1 VDDSSTQNTNLVGLE
16 SKLATVR
23 SHLKEMK
30 ILGFIGMGGIGKTTL
45 AKFVF
50 DHVKSTYNAS
60 CFIEQMKSKS
70 SHEIQWEI
78 LEKLKHLDKE
88 DKPNK
93 VDAQQKV
100 RELLATKKIILI
112 LDDPLN
118 QVQVRDIILVDDQFV
133 NKGTNIIITSRDWG
147 LMKDF
152 VEEKGKIDVR
162 VLDGNAAK
170 ELFNSYAS
178 SDEGQLPPQF
188 FDIRDKIVEACNG
201 LPLSLQIMGAFL
213 QDKER
218 IRSWERAFQRMKRG
232 RCLDGDEGLWRTL
245 RVSFDALKD
254 EEKKLYLDI
263 ACFFPMGDRKELV
276 LLKCASPSHVLDV
289 LVDKSLV
296 KIDVDGHL
304 EMHDHLRDM
313 GRMIVEREE
322 VYKGTRIW
330 KKDMIHSANGQ
341 TNKVFYM

>member
-1 VDDSSTQNTNLVGLE
+1 
-16 SKLATVR
+16 
-23 SHLKEMK
+23 
-30 ILGFIGMGGIGKTTL
+30 MGGIGKTTL

-70 SHEIQWEI
+70 SHEILWEI
-78 LEKLKHLDKE
+78 LEKLEGLDKD

-100 RELLATKKIILI
+100 RELLANKKIILI
-112 LDDPLN
+112 LDDPLD
-118 QVQVRDIILVDDQFV
+118 QIQVRDIIPVHAQFV
-133 NKGTNIIITSRDWG
+133 NKGTNVIITSRDWG

-152 VEEKGKIDVR
+152 VEENGKIDVR
-162 VLDGNAAK
+162 VLDGNATE

-178 SDEGQLPPQF
+178 SDEGQLSPQF

-201 LPLSLQIMGAFL
+201 LPLSLQVMGAFL

-232 RCLDGDEGLWRTL
+232 RCLDGDEGLWSTL

-341 TNKVFYM
+341 TNKVFYV